1 MSSWITSDRGSI
13 CVAQKRRLFGWQIH
27 LAAKGLGQ
35 RLVDSVTSSTDC
47 ICQLRSIVVTTR
59 RLTDEAKVAV
69 GYYAVCFRIGGIKA
83 CS

>member
-1 MSSWITSDRGSI
+1 MLASI
-13 CVAQKRRLFGWQIH
+13 EGFIRVAHKRRLFGWQIH

-47 ICQLRSIVVTTR
+47 ICQLRSIVVTAR
-59 RLTDEAKVAV
+59 RLTNEAEVAV